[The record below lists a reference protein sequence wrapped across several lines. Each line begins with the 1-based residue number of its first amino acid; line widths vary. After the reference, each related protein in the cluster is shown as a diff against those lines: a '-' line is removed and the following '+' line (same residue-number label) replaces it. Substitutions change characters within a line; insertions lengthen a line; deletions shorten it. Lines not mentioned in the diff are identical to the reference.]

1 MKALRYE
8 NQKLSLAEVS
18 RPAADGEAVVRVTLS
33 GICNTDLE
41 IARGYAGFEGTLGHE
56 FVGVIESLPQSAAL
70 ARQRGPQ
77 PGSPVGVGRSGRAQ
91 SIEPLLTRGLVPGQR
106 VVGEINAGCGSCDLC
121 LSGDSRHCPN
131 RTVLGIVGRDGAHAE
146 FLKLPVVN
154 LLPVPDEISDQRA
167 VFTEPLAAA
176 CGILERA
183 QVTEHTRTAVVGDG
197 KLGLLCA
204 QVLATTGAPVVLCG
218 KHEGKLQIAA
228 RRGIETMMVGEAQS
242 RARTFDVAVEAS
254 GSPTGFALA
263 LDLLHPRGVLVL
275 KSTFHGPAEMD
286 AARIVVD
293 EISVIGS
300 RCGRFAPA
308 LALLRSNTVD
318 VENLISEEFALTE
331 GLRAMERA
339 SEPGVLKVLLRP

>member
-154 LLPVPDEISDQRA
+154 LLPVPEEISDERA

-176 CGILERA
+176 CGILER
-183 QVTEHTRTAVVGDG
+183 TSITKETRVAVIGDG

-204 QVLATTGAPVVLCG
+204 QVLATTGATVTLIG
-218 KHEGKLQIAA
+218 KHQNKLRIAE
-228 RRGIETMMVGEAQS
+228 RRGIESIMADK
-242 RARTFDVAVEAS
+242 AKLRTREFDLVVEAS
-254 GSPTGFALA
+254 GSASGFDLA
-263 LDLLHPRGVLVL
+263 LDLVRPRGVLVS
-275 KSTFHGPAEMD
+275 KSTFHGATEIN
-286 AARIVVD
+286 AARI
-293 EISVIGS
+293 
-300 RCGRFAPA
+300 
-308 LALLRSNTVD
+308 
-318 VENLISEEFALTE
+318 
-331 GLRAMERA
+331 
-339 SEPGVLKVLLRP
+339 